1 MEGIV
6 QEQLEKIKEYLI
18 SIENYYENDGWILK
32 IGLPSKWVV
41 NNNELINVSMVTE
54 MDEGKIISI
63 RPMGDNVTIDV
74 LLEFVMLII
83 QTNQAIIDKQKEFEL
98 EIKKMENEIAEKT
111 KGYFSEISKLGE
123 SQASILSDSS
133 ILFKENSLPKQK
145 KDKKLP
151 TQTYNE
157 NQNKDEL

>member
-1 MEGIV
+1 MKNKNN
-6 QEQLEKIKEYLI
+6 QNEQQWQLL
-18 SIENYYENDGWILK
+18 
-32 IGLPSKWVV
+32 
-41 NNNELINVSMVTE
+41 
-54 MDEGKIISI
+54 
-63 RPMGDNVTIDV
+63 V
-74 LLEFVMLII
+74 LLL
-83 QTNQAIIDKQKEFEL
+83 KEIAESKG
-98 EIKKMENEIAEKT
+98 ITQNEIAEKT